1 MAPRR
6 SAAAEVVEPQGVG
19 LKFNEPLSWRA
30 GKPIATGELLRRL
43 DALSNELREMDQEE
57 TDKNSLTKVAKELAG
72 QHLLGHKDRGVRAF
86 TACCLVDVLK
96 LCAPDAPFT
105 GSQLRD
111 IFTLFITTI
120 IPALS
125 DPSNAYNTQ
134 HKYVLVSLAEVK
146 SIVLLMDIPNSDA
159 LTLHLFTS
167 CFDIVSGSSK
177 ASTGEQISK
186 DVDYHMSQL
195 LVTLVDEASSL
206 PSQVVDIIVAQ
217 FLRAGIGRKNEGSD
231 ENQSTLQLKELPEA
245 YNMAK
250 LICNSCPEKM
260 ARYISQYFNDVIMD
274 ASSTSNGPSRSNGH
288 RRTSEAEASDE
299 EEEAPSG
306 PTEAD
311 LKELQKAH
319 RLLRELWRA
328 SPAVL
333 QNVIPQLEAELS
345 AENVQL
351 RLLATETLGDIISGI
366 GAAGPPSPPSMDPAA
381 YPPIMLEDY
390 PSSSIS
396 SNILTTP
403 LSPQSF
409 AQTHHG
415 VYNSFIGRRNDK
427 SALIRSSWSTA
438 VGRILVTSAGG
449 IGLSR
454 EEESTLVK
462 GLGEK
467 LNDADERVRIA
478 AVKAIGGFSFRDA
491 MEKLAPNGAVN
502 KSGSVLS
509 SLADRA
515 RDRKHPVRV
524 EAMTVLSRLWGVAT
538 GEILAGNEL
547 VIAALDAIPSRIF
560 DAYYA
565 NDVELNVLLDH
576 VMFEQLIPLGF
587 PSTKSKGSKAN
598 GQSQKE
604 AKDAS
609 FDADKVR
616 AERILLVVRSL
627 NPKSKKAFFAMQA
640 RQPTFSNVMTA
651 FLKRCEEYN
660 GGVMDKDSKET
671 KAKLDAIIQWLS
683 QWLPDTLRTTHELNK
698 YAKLHDRRSYQ
709 LIRFTMAPE
718 SDFKT
723 VYKAIKEFSKR
734 MEAAP
739 GAPAG
744 LLETLIPIIYRSA
757 SLVYNRSHMPAILK
771 YARTDED
778 GFAATAHE
786 IIKEISEKSP
796 KVFEVSVKEICKT
809 VVDEAPSETKA
820 NEESSVKTL
829 EACAVFARKRSS
841 DLPHDRKFIQALINF
856 ALYGS
861 PPKAAK
867 YAVTVLMA
875 ASERKEMHAKDLVEK
890 TTKNW
895 VYGED
900 HFLAKLATICQLQ
913 LLEPDSLSEA
923 NDEVLNITTQQVLL
937 QVRTEA
943 KESDKGWQADSELD
957 EECQAKIWAIKTL
970 TDSEIAKKLAAPVY
984 KLLSTLIAKAGEI
997 SKQGETPKAHK
1008 SRLRLIA
1015 AQSLLKLC
1023 RNKIY
1028 DEVLT
1033 PDQFE
1038 HLAFV
1043 AQDPQPEVRSAFV
1056 GKLQKYLVKG
1066 ELSNRFYTII
1076 FLTAFEPVV
1085 EFRQSIV
1092 TWIRSRAKA
1101 LNDKRHI
1108 IEGIFPR
1115 LLSLLA
1121 HHPDFSLDAS
1131 ELVDHARYILYY
1143 ISAIATEENLGLLN
1157 KYAERV
1163 KQARD
1168 VIRPTES
1175 NNLYVMSDLA
1185 QAVIRKWEEKKGW
1198 SVQTWPLKVGMPVSL
1213 FGPLASHE
1221 IAQEIAEKTY
1231 LPDQTDELLDDLV
1244 RNIDRKKKRRH
1255 EGDEA
1260 TPRPQLKKVK
1270 PERAKGTP
1278 KSASAKKERTVKPK
1292 TPTRPKKKKD
1302 DSEAIPDSER
1312 RRSGRSTSRKSYVDR
1327 DSSED
1332 DEEMMDG
1339 VASWK
1344 YEEDDEEDSDE
1355 EVGDA
1360 ESGEGEEANGEEEE
1374 QEAEVYSARVDEA
1387 RRSQT

>member
-1 MAPRR
+1 
-6 SAAAEVVEPQGVG
+6 SAAAEVVESEGVG

-43 DALSNELREMDQEE
+43 DALSNELREMDQEA

-86 TACCLVDVLK
+86 AACCLVDVLK

-111 IFTLFITTI
+111 IFTLFITSI

-195 LVTLVDEASSL
+195 LVTLVDEATSL

-217 FLRAGIGRKNEGSD
+217 FLRAGIGRKSED
-231 ENQSTLQLKELPEA
+231 ADDKQSTLMLKELPEA

-274 ASSTSNGPSRSNGH
+274 ASATSNPPTKSNGH
-288 RRTSEAEASDE
+288 RRASDAAVSDDE
-299 EEEAPSG
+299 EEVPSG
-306 PTEAD
+306 PTDAD
-311 LKELQKAH
+311 LRELEKAH
-319 RLLRELWRA
+319 LLLRELWRA

-351 RLLATETLGDIISGI
+351 RLLATETLGDIVSGI
-366 GAAGPPSPPSMDPAA
+366 GAAGPPPPPSMDPAV
-381 YPPIMLEDY
+381 YPPLMLDDF
-390 PSSSIS
+390 PSSSTS
-396 SNILTTP
+396 ASILTTP
-403 LSPQSF
+403 ISPQSF
-409 AQTHHG
+409 AQTHHS
-415 VYNSFIGRRNDK
+415 VYNNFIGRRNDK
-427 SALIRSSWSTA
+427 SALIRSAWSTA
-438 VGRILVTSAGG
+438 VGRILITSAGG

-454 EEESTLVK
+454 EEENTLVK

-467 LNDADERVRIA
+467 LNDADERVRIS
-478 AVKAIGGFSFRDA
+478 AVKALGGFSFKDV
-491 MEKLAPNGAVN
+491 MEKLAANGGVN

-515 RDRKHPVRV
+515 RDRKHSVRV
-524 EAMTVLSRLWGVAT
+524 EAMTVLARLWGVAT

-547 VIAALDAIPSRIF
+547 VITALDAIPSRIF

-587 PSTKSKGSKAN
+587 PSTKAKGSKQN

-616 AERILLVVRSL
+616 VERILLVLRSL
-627 NPKSKKAFFAMQA
+627 NAKSKKAFFAMQA
-640 RQPTFSNVMTA
+640 RQPTFSNVVAA

-660 GGVMDKDSKET
+660 GGVMDKDAKDI

-683 QWLPDTLRTTHELNK
+683 QWLPDALRTTHELNK

-709 LIRFTMAPE
+709 LIRFAMAPE

-734 MEAAP
+734 IDAAP

-744 LLETLIPIIYRSA
+744 LLDTLIPIIYRSS
-757 SLVYNRSHMPAILK
+757 SLIYNRSHMPAILK

-778 GFAATAHE
+778 GFGATAHE

-809 VVDEAPSETKA
+809 VVDEAPSETKT
-820 NEESSVKTL
+820 NEETSVKTL

-890 TTKNW
+890 ATSNW
-895 VYGED
+895 AYGED
-900 HFLAKLATICQLQ
+900 HFLAKLATLCQLQ
-913 LLEPDSLSEA
+913 LLEPKSMLEV

-943 KESDKGWQADSELD
+943 KEADKGWQSDAELD
-957 EECQAKIWAIKTL
+957 EECQAKIWAVKTL
-970 TDSEIAKKLAAPVY
+970 VNRLRVQTDLETAKKLAGPVY
-984 KLLSTLIAKAGEI
+984 KLLNTLIAKGGEI
-997 SKQGETPKAHK
+997 SKQEETPKAHRA
-1008 SRLRLIA
+1008 RLRLIA

-1023 RNKIY
+1023 RNKMY
-1028 DEVLT
+1028 DEILT
-1033 PDQFE
+1033 PEQFE

-1043 AQDPQPEVRSAFV
+1043 AQDPQPEVRSAFI

-1101 LNDKRHI
+1101 LNDKRRV

-1143 ISAIATEENLGLLN
+1143 IAAVATEENLGLLN

-1168 VIRPTES
+1168 VIRPNES
-1175 NNLYVMSDLA
+1175 DNLYVMSDLA
-1185 QAVIRKWEEKKGW
+1185 QASIRKWEEKKGW
-1198 SVQTWPLKVGMPVSL
+1198 SIQTWPLKVGMPVSL
-1213 FGPLASHE
+1213 FGPLPSHE
-1221 IAQEIAEKTY
+1221 VAQEIAEKTY
-1231 LPDQTDELLDDLV
+1231 LPEETDELLDELV
-1244 RNIDRKKKRRH
+1244 RNIDKKKKRKY
-1255 EGDEA
+1255 EDDEA
-1260 TPRPQLKKVK
+1260 TPHKQAKKSK
-1270 PERAKGTP
+1270 PEKSKSTP
-1278 KSASAKKERTVKPK
+1278 RLPTAKKEKPAKTKTPK
-1292 TPTRPKKKKD
+1292 TPKRVKKVS
-1302 DSEAIPDSER
+1302 DSDAVSTER
-1312 RRSGRSTSRKSYVDR
+1312 RRSARGGSSVRKSYIDR

-1332 DEEMMDG
+1332 DEEMMEG
-1339 VASWK
+1339 VATWK
-1344 YEEDDEEDSDE
+1344 YVDDDSDEDDEDD
-1355 EVGDA
+1355 DIA
-1360 ESGEGEEANGEEEE
+1360 EAGEEE
-1374 QEAEVYSARVDEA
+1374 
-1387 RRSQT
+1387 